1 MKIKAVEMQRR
12 IRAEIAKE
20 TEGMSE
26 EELCAYYEAGSRFL
40 REEEKAWAKKHAP
53 WRVYED

>member
-26 EELCAYYEAGSRFL
+26 EELSAYYAAAVL
-40 REEEKAWAKKHAP
+40 RVREKEKAWAKKHAP